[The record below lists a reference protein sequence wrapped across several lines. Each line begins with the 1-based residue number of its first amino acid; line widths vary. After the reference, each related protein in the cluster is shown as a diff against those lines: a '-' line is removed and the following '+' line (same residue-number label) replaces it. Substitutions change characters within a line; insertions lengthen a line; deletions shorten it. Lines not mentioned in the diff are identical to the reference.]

1 MSEELP
7 SDVKF
12 NDMTSND
19 MKKYIE
25 EMEGDVDED
34 LDSLIE
40 QLLPQKK

>member
-12 NDMTSND
+12 DDMTTDD
-19 MKKYIE
+19 MKKYIDE
-25 EMEGDVDED
+25 LEGDVDED